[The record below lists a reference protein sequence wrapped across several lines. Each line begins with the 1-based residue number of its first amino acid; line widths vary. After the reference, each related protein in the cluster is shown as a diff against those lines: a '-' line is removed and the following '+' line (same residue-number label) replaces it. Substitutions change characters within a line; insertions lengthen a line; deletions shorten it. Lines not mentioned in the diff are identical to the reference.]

1 MDSPAPHRS
10 LVRSLVLSATLG
22 CAMLVPLLTSV
33 RAQDA
38 TITATW
44 RGAEITV
51 DGSIRDWTSLARVG
65 GGPAVAVQNDGAVLY
80 IAIAS
85 NDPTVRVQLAT
96 GAVVWIDPSGRRRQT
111 FGLRL
116 EGLAPRPIAGAAS
129 TTATNDLSDSVL
141 NPLEAFDLL
150 GPARLQRR
158 LIDDAGAVG
167 IALASGVED
176 GTIVYELKV
185 PLEKSDTTPHA
196 VGARPGSTVSL
207 GIETPADPRPARGTR
222 NRLDDPTN
230 TNPWLD
236 PWGYGGY
243 FSTPPPPPGG
253 RPRTR
258 EDEFKPMKLLWATV
272 RLAAAP

>member
-1 MDSPAPHRS
+1 MTRHCLRRPSLPITLGLMVACAVLSPA
-10 LVRSLVLSATLG
+10 LVST
-22 CAMLVPLLTSV
+22 

-38 TITATW
+38 QVSATW
-44 RGAEITV
+44 RSQDVTV
-51 DGSIRDWTSLARVG
+51 DGSMADWTSLTRVG
-65 GGPAVAVQNDGAVLY
+65 AGPAVAAQNDGATLY
-80 IAIAS
+80 LAIAS

-96 GAVVWIDPSGRRRQT
+96 GLIVWIDGRARRAQT

-116 EGLAPRPIAGAAS
+116 QGLAPRPLAGAAPS
-129 TTATNDLSDSVL
+129 ANASDLSDRVL
-141 NPLEAFDLL
+141 NTLEEFDLL

-158 LIDDAGAVG
+158 LIDNPSDVG

-185 PLEKSDTTPHA
+185 PLERTDATPHA
-196 VGARPGSTVSL
+196 IGAKPGAAISL
-207 GIETPADPRPARGTR
+207 GLETPADPQRARSGR
-222 NRLDDPTN
+222 RLDDPTN

-253 RPRTR
+253 RPRAR

>member
-1 MDSPAPHRS
+1 MAPLCASRS
-10 LVRSLVLSATLG
+10 SWRPLALGFVVACAVLSTTAI
-22 CAMLVPLLTSV
+22 AMRTQETAV
-33 RAQDA
+33 RAVWRDHDI
-38 TITATW
+38 TI
-44 RGAEITV
+44 
-51 DGSIRDWTSLARVG
+51 DGSMADWTSLTRVG
-65 GGPAVAVQNDGAVLY
+65 SGPAVAAQNDGSALY
-80 IAIAS
+80 LAIAS

-96 GAVVWIDPSGRRRQT
+96 GLIVWIDGRARRAQT

-116 EGLAPRPIAGAAS
+116 EGLAPRPLAGAAP
-129 TTATNDLSDSVL
+129 TTSAGELSDRVL
-141 NPLEAFDLL
+141 TTLEEFDLL

-158 LIDDAGAVG
+158 LIDNPADVG

-185 PLEKSDTTPHA
+185 PLEKTDATPHA
-196 VGARPGSTVSL
+196 IGVKPGATLSL
-207 GIETPADPRPARGTR
+207 GLETPADPQRTR
-222 NRLDDPTN
+222 SSRRLDDPTN

-253 RPRTR
+253 RPRAR
-258 EDEFKPMKLLWATV
+258 DDEFRPMRLLWATV

>member
-1 MDSPAPHRS
+1 MTRCIPHRPS
-10 LVRSLVLSATLG
+10 TRSLLFAAMLG
-22 CAMLVPLLTSV
+22 CGALMPMLVPVS
-33 RAQDA
+33 AQDA
-38 TITATW
+38 TIAATW
-44 RGAEITV
+44 RGSDVAV
-51 DGSIRDWTSLARVG
+51 DGSIADWTSLARVG
-65 GGPAVAVQNDGAVLY
+65 NGPAIAVQNDGATIYV
-80 IAIAS
+80 AIAS

-96 GAVVWIDPSGRRRQT
+96 GLIVWLDGRARRTQT

-116 EGLAPRPIAGAAS
+116 EGLAPRPLAGAAPS
-129 TTATNDLSDSVL
+129 ATASNLTDKVL
-141 NPLEAFDLL
+141 NTLEAFDLL

-158 LIDDAGAVG
+158 LIDNPTDVG

-185 PLEKSDTTPHA
+185 PLERTDATPHA
-196 VGARPGSTVSL
+196 VGVKPGATISIGL
-207 GIETPADPRPARGTR
+207 ETPADPRRAGDRR
-222 NRLDDPTN
+222 RLDDPTN

-258 EDEFKPMKLLWATV
+258 DEEFKPMKLLWATV